1 MQRLIETVCQEE
13 EKKLIFQS
21 IKNDIETLAYD
32 AKGNYVLISIMTL
45 LKDDQSCSAYLNEI
59 IERLFPEIP
68 NLINDMMGI
77 CVVNKVI

>member
-21 IKNDIETLAYD
+21 IKHDIETLAYD

-45 LKDDQSCSAYLNEI
+45 LKDDASCSAYLNEI